1 LFDKNIFSIAM
12 LSLCAFG
19 ILLKLLINLVYQR
32 LLKASDNM
40 TTSKNKLTQM
50 MKKKFETYYNL
61 KIGVH
66 NVDIFVDKYIFRH
79 KFCGILL
86 STWENIGGQVLMLCL
101 LIGSISSILGLIYE
115 CGKNQILGTFSVG
128 ILTSGLLIFLEGMIN
143 LAGKKELTRLNMK
156 DYFEN
161 ILKVRLEQEVEKP
174 ELIEQY
180 KKEYLTQEREEDIN
194 GSEAYIAATNET
206 SNSDKPLSKRAKKR
220 ADKIQKKEDN
230 RNEKRNKKAEAIEA
244 REKKKEAKIL
254 AKESKKRE
262 EEQKRMETREAS
274 ERMKK
279 EAKLALERKREAERA
294 EIERIKQEL
303 KAQEERQKEEKRRQV
318 EIKKA
323 LQLEK
328 QIAKENK
335 HKTQTAEHKTI
346 AQERKESLMRE
357 IKGRR
362 TLEGNEID
370 AKIEQIDTVEAPD
383 KAEEQ
388 VAVTKVAEILN
399 VDSTNTDQ
407 KNMIVNDH
415 VDKVEVH
422 KTVSNEQKEKKPVE
436 ELHKKEIGKHV
447 PVEFV
452 EGERITVKE
461 NKKSPEKVNIKQEQ
475 QAKAANKTSGKKAK
489 QFEAA
494 DDKLIEDILKEFLA

>member
-1 LFDKNIFSIAM
+1 M
-12 LSLCAFG
+12 LSLCGFG
-19 ILLKLLINLVYQR
+19 VLLKLLINFVYKR

-61 KIGVH
+61 KIGVN
-66 NVDIFVDKYIFRH
+66 NVDIFVDKYVFRH

-143 LAGKKELTRLNMK
+143 LTGKKELARLNMK

-180 KKEYLTQEREEDIN
+180 KKEYLNKESDESLNDSR
-194 GSEAYIAATNET
+194 AYIAVTKEVVK
-206 SNSDKPLSKRAKKR
+206 SKSDKPLSKREKKN
-220 ADKIQKKEDN
+220 ADKMQKKEEV
-230 RNEKRNKKAEAIEA
+230 RKEKENKKADQIEA
-244 REKKKEAKIL
+244 REKKKEEKIL

-262 EEQKRMETREAS
+262 AEQRRIETREAG

-294 EIERIKQEL
+294 EIERIKAEL
-303 KAQEERQKEEKRRQV
+303 KAQEAQQKEEKRRQE

-335 HKTQTAEHKTI
+335 HNNQVSQRKTI

-357 IKGRR
+357 IKGHRAVEENKNEI
-362 TLEGNEID
+362 TLEQNE
-370 AKIEQIDTVEAPD
+370 KIVNED
-383 KAEEQ
+383 KAEDQ
-388 VAVTKVAEILN
+388 VAVTIAAEKVINEKPESSSVNHTEIKGSNKEEVQKVVEHKQSETN
-399 VDSTNTDQ
+399 VTSD
-407 KNMIVNDH
+407 
-415 VDKVEVH
+415 
-422 KTVSNEQKEKKPVE
+422 
-436 ELHKKEIGKHV
+436 LHKKEIGKHV
-447 PVEFV
+447 PVEFI
-452 EGERITVKE
+452 EGERISIKD
-461 NKKSPEKVNIKQEQ
+461 NQISPEKVNSKSSQ
-475 QAKAANKTSGKKAK
+475 QGKATNKSTSKKSK
-489 QFEAA
+489 QFDSA
-494 DDKLIEDILKEFLA
+494 DEKLIEDILKEFLA